1 MEDTELRKAL
11 ETLFFI
17 TDHPL
22 PPERVAQLCEIKD
35 QERVKSAIAALKDH
49 LDQNGSALQLM
60 QIAGGWQMATR
71 PENGLWV
78 RKLYH
83 NKMTVRLSQAAIET
97 LCIIAYRQPITRAE
111 VESIRGVEVIG
122 PLDTLSER
130 KLITVV
136 GRRET
141 VGRPILYGTTGEF
154 LRQFGLNS
162 LDDLPKLE
170 NIPVDVAPHQL
181 VPAPEPAQPVLFEEA
196 ALAAPQTETGLPAS
210 AQEPAMESA
219 TEPAPAPETSV
230 PEMAPESAKAVTEP
244 APEPAQELQQ
254 SAVVDASAEEPEP
267 ETPVKAY
274 EEPVVEPVAEGSA
287 VEVLSAGP
295 QTMPAPEQGQP
306 GPEPVADHA
315 AIQPGEPAP
324 EEPHDNN

>member
-1 MEDTELRKAL
+1 VKEAIGELR
-11 ETLFFI
+11 
-17 TDHPL
+17 
-22 PPERVAQLCEIKD
+22 
-35 QERVKSAIAALKDH
+35 DH
-49 LDQNGSALQLM
+49 LDRSGSALQLM

-71 PENGLWV
+71 QENSLWV

-111 VESIRGVEVIG
+111 IESIRGVEVIG

-170 NIPVDVAPHQL
+170 NIPVDVLPSPL
-181 VPAPEPAQPVLFEEA
+181 VPEPEPAQPALFEEITSA
-196 ALAAPQTETGLPAS
+196 GSVDGTTASEAVSAETPS
-210 AQEPAMESA
+210 
-219 TEPAPAPETSV
+219 APAT
-230 PEMAPESAKAVTEP
+230 
-244 APEPAQELQQ
+244 
-254 SAVVDASAEEPEP
+254 
-267 ETPVKAY
+267 
-274 EEPVVEPVAEGSA
+274 
-287 VEVLSAGP
+287 
-295 QTMPAPEQGQP
+295 
-306 GPEPVADHA
+306 
-315 AIQPGEPAP
+315 
-324 EEPHDNN
+324 EEPHDKN

>member
-1 MEDTELRKAL
+1 MEDVELRKAL

-35 QERVKSAIAALKDH
+35 LERVNNAIAALKDH
-49 LDQNGSALQLM
+49 LDGNGSALQLM

-71 PENGLWV
+71 QENSLWV

-170 NIPVDVAPHQL
+170 NIPVDAPPRQL
-181 VPAPEPAQPVLFEEA
+181 VPQPEPAQPVLFEEA
-196 ALAAPQTETGLPAS
+196 AAGSAEAAPAAEEVS
-210 AQEPAMESA
+210 AEPPSVS
-219 TEPAPAPETSV
+219 PAPET
-230 PEMAPESAKAVTEP
+230 PAESYDGP
-244 APEPAQELQQ
+244 P
-254 SAVVDASAEEPEP
+254 
-267 ETPVKAY
+267 
-274 EEPVVEPVAEGSA
+274 VEPVAEGSPI
-287 VEVLSAGP
+287 EELSMA
-295 QTMPAPEQGQP
+295 
-306 GPEPVADHA
+306 
-315 AIQPGEPAP
+315 AP
-324 EEPHDNN
+324 EEEAPASVSEAVAEPDPPASEEPRDND

>member
-35 QERVKSAIAALKDH
+35 LERVRNAIAALKDH

-71 PENGLWV
+71 QENSLWV

-170 NIPVDVAPHQL
+170 NIAVDTAPKQL
-181 VPAPEPAQPVLFEEA
+181 VPEPAQPVLFEEA
-196 ALAAPQTETGLPAS
+196 RTAET
-210 AQEPAMESA
+210 AQGI
-219 TEPAPAPETSV
+219 PAPEI
-230 PEMAPESAKAVTEP
+230 PAESYDGP
-244 APEPAQELQQ
+244 P
-254 SAVVDASAEEPEP
+254 
-267 ETPVKAY
+267 
-274 EEPVVEPVAEGSA
+274 VEPVAEGA
-287 VEVLSAGP
+287 VP
-295 QTMPAPEQGQP
+295 PA
-306 GPEPVADHA
+306 
-315 AIQPGEPAP
+315 

>member
-1 MEDTELRKAL
+1 MEDLELRKAL
-11 ETLFFI
+11 ETLLFI

-22 PPERVAQLCEIKD
+22 PPERIAQICEVKD
-35 QERVKSAIAALKDH
+35 LERVKNAVIELKDH
-49 LDQNGSALQLM
+49 LDHNGSALQLM

-71 PENGLWV
+71 AENSLWV

-170 NIPVDVAPHQL
+170 NISVDAQPQPL
-181 VPAPEPAQPVLFEEA
+181 VPGPEPAQPVLFEEA
-196 ALAAPQTETGLPAS
+196 QPSAELSAA
-210 AQEPAMESA
+210 
-219 TEPAPAPETSV
+219 SV
-230 PEMAPESAKAVTEP
+230 PEAVPQAEAYAEGAPVPLPESAE
-244 APEPAQELQQ
+244 AQP
-254 SAVVDASAEEPEP
+254 DPAEE
-267 ETPVKAY
+267 T
-274 EEPVVEPVAEGSA
+274 A
-287 VEVLSAGP
+287 VE
-295 QTMPAPEQGQP
+295 EK
-306 GPEPVADHA
+306 
-315 AIQPGEPAP
+315 
-324 EEPHDNN
+324 NN

>member
-1 MEDTELRKAL
+1 MEDMELRKAL

-35 QERVKSAIAALKDH
+35 LERVKTAITDLKEH
-49 LDQNGSALQLM
+49 LDRNGGALQLM

-71 PENGLWV
+71 PENSLWV

-97 LCIIAYRQPITRAE
+97 LCIIAYRQPMTRAE
-111 VESIRGVEVIG
+111 VESVRGVEVIG

-170 NIPVDVAPHQL
+170 NIPVDAAPLQL
-181 VPAPEPAQPVLFEEA
+181 VPQPEPAQPVLFEEIA
-196 ALAAPQTETGLPAS
+196 AGSSEGSRATETVPPA
-210 AQEPAMESA
+210 AQP
-219 TEPAPAPETSV
+219 
-230 PEMAPESAKAVTEP
+230 EP
-244 APEPAQELQQ
+244 APEADEI
-254 SAVVDASAEEPEP
+254 VIER
-267 ETPVKAY
+267 
-274 EEPVVEPVAEGSA
+274 
-287 VEVLSAGP
+287 
-295 QTMPAPEQGQP
+295 
-306 GPEPVADHA
+306 VADES
-315 AIQPGEPAP
+315 GERPL
-324 EEPHDNN
+324 

>member
-1 MEDTELRKAL
+1 MEDSELRRAL

-22 PPERVAQLCEIKD
+22 PPERVGQLCEIKD
-35 QERVKSAIAALKDH
+35 LERVKNAIAVLKAH
-49 LDQNGSALQLM
+49 LDQSGSALQLM

-71 PENGLWV
+71 QENSLWV

-141 VGRPILYGTTGEF
+141 VGRPILYGTTAEF

-170 NIPVDVAPHQL
+170 N
-181 VPAPEPAQPVLFEEA
+181 VPADSGVPFMTPPPEPAQPVLFEEA
-196 ALAAPQTETGLPAS
+196 AQAA
-210 AQEPAMESA
+210 
-219 TEPAPAPETSV
+219 
-230 PEMAPESAKAVTEP
+230 
-244 APEPAQELQQ
+244 APEPAELATN
-254 SAVVDASAEEPEP
+254 SSEVVVPENADAGGESKTENEES
-267 ETPVKAY
+267 K
-274 EEPVVEPVAEGSA
+274 
-287 VEVLSAGP
+287 L
-295 QTMPAPEQGQP
+295 
-306 GPEPVADHA
+306 
-315 AIQPGEPAP
+315 
-324 EEPHDNN
+324 